1 MRYSLLSRFQGGS
14 LGSLIGETRATQNSA
29 GEGSGSRFEQAQDQN
44 LSVWSQIA
52 IETAEKLI
60 QSGQLTSADWQQ
72 LSQPVH
78 RRSTAGK
85 RAADPDTGQINPTAT
100 SSEAALATLPVILF
114 FHESPSLLVEQL
126 QQAAAVW
133 LHPSALPTELYVWG
147 TAIALA
153 LRERLQP
160 AQFVSQL
167 LQSLKT
173 VEPPLVQQLEEIQ
186 GFIDHGIGLSQI
198 RSRYSPLL
206 KAFYYFGFTPE
217 DFRLSV
223 ERAAQSDEAPLT
235 TALTGALAGVYN
247 SLSGMPIGW
256 RLGDRHPAIS
266 HSLQQSQRLFDTWSG
281 VYTPEAISTTAA
293 IASVLVMQKRSSL
306 KIISQE

>member
-14 LGSLIGETRATQNSA
+14 LGSLICETRATQH
-29 GEGSGSRFEQAQDQN
+29 QK
-44 LSVWSQIA
+44 SVWSQIA
-52 IETAEKLI
+52 IETTEKLI

-72 LSQPVH
+72 LSQN
-78 RRSTAGK
+78 RMSR
-85 RAADPDTGQINPTAT
+85 TAT
-100 SSEAALATLPVILF
+100 SSETALATLPVILF

-126 QQAAAVW
+126 QQAAVW
-133 LHPSALPTELYVWG
+133 LHPSASRTELFIWG
-147 TAIALA
+147 AAIALA

-167 LQSLKT
+167 LHLGT
-173 VEPPLVQQLEEIQ
+173 VESPLVQQLEEIK
-186 GFIDHGIGLSQI
+186 GFIAHGIGLSQI
-198 RSRYSPLL
+198 GSRYSPLL

-223 ERAAQSDEAPLT
+223 ERAAHSDEAPLT

-247 SLSGMPIGW
+247 SLSGIPIEW

-266 HSLQQSQRLFDTWSG
+266 HSLQQSQRLFNMWSG
-281 VYTPEAISTTAA
+281 AYAPETIPSTAA

-306 KIISQE
+306 KILSQE

>member
-14 LGSLIGETRATQNSA
+14 LGSLIGETRATQN
-29 GEGSGSRFEQAQDQN
+29 QN

-52 IETAEKLI
+52 IETTEKLI

-72 LSQPVH
+72 LN
-78 RRSTAGK
+78 
-85 RAADPDTGQINPTAT
+85 QINRTAT
-100 SSEAALATLPVILF
+100 SSETALATLPVILF
-114 FHESPSLLVEQL
+114 FHESPSLLAKQL
-126 QQAAAVW
+126 QQAAEVW
-133 LHPSALPTELYVWG
+133 LHPSASPTELSVWG

-173 VEPPLVQQLEEIQ
+173 VESPLVQQLEEIQ

-198 RSRYSPLL
+198 CQSRYSPLL
-206 KAFYYFGFTPE
+206 KAFYCFGFTPE

-247 SLSGMPIGW
+247 SLSGIPLRW
-256 RLGDRHPAIS
+256 RLSDRHPAIS
-266 HSLQQSQRLFDTWSG
+266 HSLQQSQRLFDNWSG
-281 VYTPEAISTTAA
+281 AYAPEAIPTTAA

>member
-14 LGSLIGETRATQNSA
+14 LGSLIGENCATQTPK
-29 GEGSGSRFEQAQDQN
+29 
-44 LSVWSQIA
+44 LSIWSQIA
-52 IETAEKLI
+52 IKITEKLI
-60 QSGQLTSADWQQ
+60 RSGQLTIADWEQ
-72 LSQPVH
+72 LSQ
-78 RRSTAGK
+78 
-85 RAADPDTGQINPTAT
+85 INKTAT

-114 FHESPSLLVEQL
+114 FHESPSLLIEQL
-126 QQAAAVW
+126 QQATVW
-133 LHPSALPTELYVWG
+133 LHPSASRTELFIWG
-147 TAIALA
+147 AAIALA

-167 LQSLKT
+167 IHLGS
-173 VEPPLVQQLEEIQ
+173 VESPLVQQLEEIQ
-186 GFIDHGIGLSQI
+186 GLIAHGIGLSQI
-198 RSRYSPLL
+198 GCRYSPLL

-223 ERAAQSDEAPLT
+223 ERAVHSDKAPLT

-247 SLSGMPIGW
+247 SLSGIPIEW

-266 HSLQQSQRLFDTWSG
+266 HSLQQSQRLFNMWSG
-281 VYTPEAISTTAA
+281 AYAPEAIPSTAA

-306 KIISQE
+306 KILSQE